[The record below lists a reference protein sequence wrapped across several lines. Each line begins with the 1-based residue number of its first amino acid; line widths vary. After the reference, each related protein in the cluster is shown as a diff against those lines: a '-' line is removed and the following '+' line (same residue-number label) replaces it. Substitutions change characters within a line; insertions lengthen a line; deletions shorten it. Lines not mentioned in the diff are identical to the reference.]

1 MSAKRIIAIA
11 AHPRQQW
18 LSMQVCL
25 HEEVGCLMTA
35 LKRSLDFGNDADAQL
50 QGDPYGKCFEAYSR
64 VVSSMQSL
72 IQKLRKLEAGM
83 TACEN
88 SSTVEAEEGRG
99 KMVEA
104 DAAFLQNS
112 CVNAYEKMLTNQQ
125 KLVGAWCQVHS
136 GAISAKVKALQE
148 SSKGLCISG
157 GNSWKNGLAADLDL
171 KGVLDAGSPKIN
183 SIDGAQVSK
192 DVLDLKQVRA
202 GARAGGLKPFAYLL
216 RHCDVQGNFRF
227 TVCDQVCDNAKSFL
241 EKNTVALQL
250 MGDEAVKALQSNV
263 KDGTRTVMEGD
274 TLIIEGMMIRA
285 FMQKIPVKKKND
297 LLVTQMD
304 KKADKEIP
312 DDFIH
317 PVLLSSALD
326 ATASL
331 RQSRDN
337 TGMAEPVA

>member
-1 MSAKRIIAIA
+1 GQSLGTDEALHDSVLSMKKDIMSAKRIIAIA

-192 DVLDLKQVRA
+192 DVLDLKQV
-202 GARAGGLKPFAYLL
+202 
-216 RHCDVQGNFRF
+216 
-227 TVCDQVCDNAKSFL
+227 CDNAKSFL